1 MSETKKIW
9 NSIAPY
15 LVAVVVFLVI
25 TLTYFS
31 PVLEGKRL
39 NMHDIDMYKGMS
51 KEIAD
56 YRSATGEEPLWTNSM
71 FGGMPAWQ
79 ISVVYK
85 GNLMRYLDSAITL
98 GMSSPIKYV
107 FLYFVGYFLLL
118 LVLRVNPWLSIGGAI
133 AFALSSYF
141 FIILGAGHTSKAHA
155 IGYMAPVLAG
165 IILAFRGKYWQGA
178 LLTAVALALE
188 IKAGHLQIT
197 YYLLLMVVI
206 YGLFKLVDSIGHK
219 TLPHFFKA
227 TGILLLAAVLAV
239 LTHATN
245 LWATYEYGKDTMRGK
260 PELTKNAAV
269 KSDGLDR
276 DYITSWSYGIGE
288 TWTFLIPNAKGG
300 ASGVLGNV
308 DAVKKAEPAY
318 RNMIAQ
324 QTNAY
329 WGDQPGT
336 SGPVYLGAIVLFLF
350 VLGLFY
356 LKGYL
361 KWALLVMTA
370 LSILLSWGHN
380 LMWFTDFFID
390 YIPGYNKFRAVT
402 MTLVIAELTVPLI
415 GFLALNEIL
424 KNPDMIRQKL
434 NYFYITTGLTV
445 GVMLLFYLFPT
456 SFFSFLSTQESMQF
470 NQLLNG
476 PEGTQVAAYLSNLET
491 VRVSVFQSDT
501 LRSLFFVLA
510 AALLIYAFV
519 IKKIKAVWLVTATS
533 LLILVDMY
541 GVNRRYLNND
551 NFIKASKA
559 EVPFQASKA
568 NQFILR
574 DTDPDYRVL
583 DITQSTFNDAS
594 TSYFHKS
601 IGGYHGAKLQ
611 RYQDVIEYYLQPE
624 MQQLIQ
630 VLSNQP
636 TLERIN
642 QAFYGTQVLNML
654 NTKYVIYN
662 PEAQPLI
669 NPAAF
674 GAAWFVD
681 SVVMVSSAD
690 EEIEALGQY
699 DLRNTAIVDDRFSG
713 VLADLVVGS
722 IYGLIEVVDYQPNR
736 VKYQT
741 QTSMPGLAVFS
752 EVYFAN
758 GWNVYL
764 DGQPVSHLRANYI
777 LRALPIP
784 AGNHSVEFKF
794 EPRVWSIGEAISLVS
809 SLIILLMIVA
819 GVAIFSRKHFF
830 SEKKR

>member
-1 MSETKKIW
+1 
-9 NSIAPY
+9 
-15 LVAVVVFLVI
+15 
-25 TLTYFS
+25 
-31 PVLEGKRL
+31 
-39 NMHDIDMYKGMS
+39 
-51 KEIAD
+51 
-56 YRSATGEEPLWTNSM
+56 
-71 FGGMPAWQ
+71 
-79 ISVVYK
+79 
-85 GNLMRYLDSAITL
+85 
-98 GMSSPIKYV
+98 
-107 FLYFVGYFLLL
+107 
-118 LVLRVNPWLSIGGAI
+118 
-133 AFALSSYF
+133 
-141 FIILGAGHTSKAHA
+141 
-155 IGYMAPVLAG
+155 
-165 IILAFRGKYWQGA
+165 
-178 LLTAVALALE
+178 
-188 IKAGHLQIT
+188 
-197 YYLLLMVVI
+197 
-206 YGLFKLVDSIGHK
+206 
-219 TLPHFFKA
+219 
-227 TGILLLAAVLAV
+227 
-239 LTHATN
+239 
-245 LWATYEYGKDTMRGK
+245 
-260 PELTKNAAV
+260 
-269 KSDGLDR
+269 
-276 DYITSWSYGIGE
+276 
-288 TWTFLIPNAKGG
+288 
-300 ASGVLGNV
+300 
-308 DAVKKAEPAY
+308 
-318 RNMIAQ
+318 
-324 QTNAY
+324 
-329 WGDQPGT
+329 
-336 SGPVYLGAIVLFLF
+336 
-350 VLGLFY
+350 
-356 LKGYL
+356 
-361 KWALLVMTA
+361 
-370 LSILLSWGHN
+370 
-380 LMWFTDFFID
+380 
-390 YIPGYNKFRAVT
+390 
-402 MTLVIAELTVPLI
+402 
-415 GFLALNEIL
+415 
-424 KNPDMIRQKL
+424 
-434 NYFYITTGLTV
+434 
-445 GVMLLFYLFPT
+445 
-456 SFFSFLSTQESMQF
+456 MQF

-519 IKKIKAVWLVTATS
+519 LKKIKAVWLVTATS

-630 VLSNQP
+630 VLSKQP

-713 VLADLVVGS
+713 VLADLIVGS
-722 IYGLIEVVDYQPNR
+722 IDGLIEVVDYQPNR

-758 GWNVYL
+758 GWNVYM

-809 SLIILLMIVA
+809 SLIILLLIVA
-819 GVAIFSRKHFF
+819 GVAIFARKHFF

>member
-85 GNLMRYLDSAITL
+85 GNLMRYLDTAITL

-107 FLYFVGYFLLL
+107 FLYFVGFFLLL

-206 YGLFKLVDSIGHK
+206 YGLFKLVDSIQHK
-219 TLPHFFKA
+219 TLPHFLKA

-260 PELTKNAAV
+260 PELTKNTAV

-361 KWALLVMTA
+361 KWALLVMTV

-402 MTLVIAELTVPLI
+402 MTLVIAELTVPLL

-424 KNPDMIRQKL
+424 KNPEVIRQKL

-519 IKKIKAVWLVTATS
+519 LKKIKAVWLVTATS

-699 DLRNTAIVDDRFSG
+699 DLRNTAIVDDRFSV
-713 VLADLVVGS
+713 VLADLIVGS
-722 IYGLIEVVDYQPNR
+722 IDGLIEVVDYQPNR

-758 GWNVYL
+758 GWNVYM

-794 EPRVWSIGEAISLVS
+794 EPRVWSIGEAVSLVS

-819 GVAIFSRKHFF
+819 GVAIFARKHFF